1 MTRNKQTKKQKHC
14 LQGLA
19 LGNGRCH
26 FRLEILVSV
35 GANAFSFAKMQ
46 SESVPRLGT
55 TAFACPC
62 LYESWVRLEAS
73 RRDDSGRRCLL
84 QSLHDERHEDCKDL
98 GSFRS
103 F

>member
-55 TAFACPC
+55 PAFAFPC
-62 LYESWVRLEAS
+62 LYE
-73 RRDDSGRRCLL
+73 
-84 QSLHDERHEDCKDL
+84 
-98 GSFRS
+98 
-103 F
+103 